1 MEILLADLIDR
12 YTILKLK
19 LERLNPEQKKFE
31 PLINQEFLAYEKAID
46 DYRIKGVTVKQDWL
60 DRLYEVNSN
69 CWDLEADIRQKKEGI
84 LGLEEVGRRAIL
96 IRDINRQRIAI
107 KNLITKEIGF
117 GFLEI
122 KTNHISTDDV
132 DNIV

>member
-1 MEILLADLIDR
+1 MEISLADLIDR

-19 LERLNPEQKKFE
+19 LERLNLEQKKFE
-31 PLINQEFLAYEKAID
+31 PLLEKEFLAYEKAID
-46 DYRIKGVTVKQDWL
+46 NYRMKGVSVKQDWIDQL
-60 DRLYEVNSN
+60 HKINGN
-69 CWDLEADIRQKKEGI
+69 CWDLEADIRQGKEGI

-96 IRDINRQRIAI
+96 IRDINRQRIAV
-107 KNLITKEIGF
+107 KNLVAKETGL

-122 KTNHISTDDV
+122 KTNHASTDDV